1 MVDYGTIL
9 HLQRLSTEDG
19 PGIRTTVFMKGCT
32 LRCAWC
38 HNPESLSPQV
48 QVQRVETNCIGCR
61 LCIEV
66 CPQGCLSI
74 VDEEIIINHELCD
87 ACAKCVE
94 ECPSGA
100 WELLGKKTSVEELT
114 TELIKDIS
122 FYQNSGGGV
131 TFSGGEPLLQAD
143 FCAAVMAKL
152 RAAGIHTALDT
163 CGMVSQSQF
172 EKVLPHTDLVL
183 FDLKLLDVDTHRLHT
198 GQPNTQI
205 LSNIRFVRDYMQHS
219 ENGIKLWIR
228 TPLIPGATDQPHN
241 LVAIGNFLASELD
254 GCVERWELCAFN
266 NLCRDKYR
274 RLGMQWKYDETPL
287 YTQQELD
294 DLYQWAIASPLPQE
308 KISITGAARVE
319 PVQVGG

>member
-1 MVDYGTIL
+1 MADYGTIL

-87 ACAKCVE
+87 ACAKCVQ

-100 WELLGKKTSVEELT
+100 WELLGKKISVEELT

-122 FYQNSGGGV
+122 YYQNSGGGV
-131 TFSGGEPLLQAD
+131 TFSGGEPLLQSD
-143 FCAAVMAKL
+143 FCAAVMERL
-152 RAAGIHTALDT
+152 QEVGIHTALDT

-172 EKVLPHTDLVL
+172 EKVLPHSDLVL
-183 FDLKLLDVDTHRLHT
+183 FDLKLLDVDTHRKHT

-205 LSNIRFVRDYMQHS
+205 LSNIRFVRDYIQRS
-219 ENGIKLWIR
+219 ENAIKLWIR

-241 LVAIGNFLASELD
+241 LSAIGNFLASELD

>member
-1 MVDYGTIL
+1 MADYGTIL

-38 HNPESLSPQV
+38 HNPESLSPKV

-66 CPQGCLSI
+66 CPQGCLSL
-74 VDEEIIINHELCD
+74 VDGEIIINHELCN

-100 WELLGKKTSVEELT
+100 WELLGEKIRVDELT

-122 FYQNSGGGV
+122 FYQKSGGGV

-172 EKVLPHTDLVL
+172 EKVLAHTDLVL
-183 FDLKLLDVDTHRLHT
+183 FDLKMLDADSHRQHT
-198 GQPNTQI
+198 GQPNEQI
-205 LSNIRFVRDYMQHS
+205 LSNIRFVRDYIQRS

-241 LVAIGNFLASELD
+241 LAAIGNFLASELD
-254 GCVERWELCAFN
+254 GYVERWELCAFN

-274 RLGMQWKYDETPL
+274 RLGIQWKYDETPL
-287 YTQQELD
+287 YTQDELD
-294 DLYQWAIASPLPQE
+294 QRYEWVTTSNFPQE
-308 KISITGAARVE
+308 KISITGATRVE
-319 PVQVGG
+319 RVQVGG

>member
-1 MVDYGTIL
+1 MVDTGTIL

-61 LCIEV
+61 LCVEV
-66 CPQGCLSI
+66 CPQGCLTI

-100 WELLGKKTSVEELT
+100 WELLGKKISVEELT
-114 TELIKDIS
+114 SELIKDQS
-122 FYQNSGGGV
+122 YYQHSDGGV

-143 FCAAVMAKL
+143 FCAAVMARL
-152 RAAGIHTALDT
+152 QEVGIHTALDT
-163 CGMVSQSQF
+163 CGMVAQSQF
-172 EKVLPHTDLVL
+172 EKVLPHTNLVL
-183 FDLKLLDVDTHRLHT
+183 FDLKLIDPVAHRLHT
-198 GQPNTQI
+198 SQTNQQI
-205 LSNIRFVRDYMQHS
+205 LDNILFVRDYMQRS
-219 ENGIKLWIR
+219 KNNMTLWIR
-228 TPLIPGATDQPHN
+228 TPLIPDATDLPQN
-241 LVAIGNFLASELD
+241 LDDIGHFLATELD
-254 GCVERWELCAFN
+254 GHVERWELCAFN

-274 RLGMQWKYDETPL
+274 RLGMQWAYEETPL

-294 DLYQWAIASPLPQE
+294 ERFQWAIASRFPEE
-308 KISITGAARVE
+308 KISITGAARV
-319 PVQVGG
+319 QVGG

>member
-1 MVDYGTIL
+1 MSEKGTIL

-38 HNPESLSPQV
+38 HNPESLSSQM

-61 LCIEV
+61 LCVDI
-66 CPQGCLSI
+66 CPQRCLSL
-74 VDEEIIINHELCD
+74 VDDEIIINHKLCD
-87 ACAKCVE
+87 ACAKCVQA
-94 ECPSGA
+94 CPSGS
-100 WELLGKKTSVEELT
+100 WELLGEKISVEELT
-114 TELIKDIS
+114 TELLKDKS
-122 FYQNSGGGV
+122 YYQSSAGGV

-143 FCAAVMAKL
+143 FCATAMANL

-163 CGMVSQSQF
+163 CGMVSPSQF

-183 FDLKLLDVDTHRLHT
+183 FDLKLIDVNAHQQHT

-205 LSNIRFVRDYMQHS
+205 LSNIRFVRDYMQQS
-219 ENGIKLWIR
+219 ENAIKLWIR

-241 LVAIGNFLASELD
+241 LAAIADFLASELD

-287 YTQQELD
+287 YAQDELD
-294 DLYQWAIASPLPQE
+294 QRYEWATTNHFPQE
-308 KISITGAARVE
+308 RIIITGAARVE
-319 PVQVGG
+319 RVQVGG